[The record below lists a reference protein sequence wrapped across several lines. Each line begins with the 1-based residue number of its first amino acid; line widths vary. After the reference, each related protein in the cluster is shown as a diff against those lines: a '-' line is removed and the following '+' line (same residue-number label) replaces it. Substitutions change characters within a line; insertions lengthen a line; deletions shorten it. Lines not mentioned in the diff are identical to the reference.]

1 MASVLIV
8 DDDKTIREML
18 FELLSEDH
26 RCQSAK
32 TADEALTLLEKET
45 FDVLL
50 TDISMPGL
58 SGLEL
63 LEIMRQR
70 YPQTPVIIISGAG
83 DLDNAQNLISRGAF
97 AYLLKP
103 FRLETVEE
111 CVRKALTSA
120 E

>member
-8 DDDKTIREML
+8 DDDETIREML
-18 FELLSEDH
+18 FELLSEEH
-26 RCQSAK
+26 NCQSAG
-32 TADEALTLLEKET
+32 TAVEALSLLEKET

-70 YPQTPVIIISGAG
+70 YPHTPVIIISGAG
-83 DLDNAQNLISRGAF
+83 DLNHAQSLIKSGAL

-103 FRLETVEE
+103 FRLELVEE
-111 CVRKALTSA
+111 SVRKAITK
-120 E
+120 

>member
-18 FELLSEDH
+18 FELLSEEH
-26 RCQSAK
+26 QCQSAK
-32 TADEALTLLEKET
+32 TAEEALSLLEKEN

-70 YPQTPVIIISGAG
+70 YPRTPVIIISGAG
-83 DLDNAQNLISRGAF
+83 DLDRAQTLIERGAF
-97 AYLLKP
+97 AHLLKP
-103 FRLETVEE
+103 FRLELVEE
-111 CVRKALTSA
+111 SVRKAVTSD

>member
-8 DDDKTIREML
+8 DDDTTIREML
-18 FELLSEDH
+18 FELLSEEH
-26 RCQSAK
+26 SCQSAK
-32 TADEALTLLEKET
+32 TAVEALSLLEKET

-70 YPQTPVIIISGAG
+70 YPKTPVIIISGAG
-83 DLDNAQNLISRGAF
+83 DLDHAQRLINRGAF

-103 FRLETVEE
+103 FRLEKVEE
-111 CVRKALTSA
+111 SVKQALQQ
-120 E
+120 